1 MYHRFCRKS
10 RKKIKELNAKKTKNL
25 TELRLIFPGSFY
37 IKEHSRTSMTLEHI
51 FQKASN
57 IIDIIEKKNKNKN
70 KKKTFSVV
78 RVLGR
83 IPDDLI
89 LLQSLLV
96 LGGQIFENL
105 PILFWLIVLF
115 IIIFFKA
122 NKLIIFIETN
132 K

>member
-70 KKKTFSVV
+70 KKKKHFQSSESSEGFLMTLFYFNRCWSSGVQFSKIFQSFFDS
-78 RVLGR
+78 LFY
-83 IPDDLI
+83 
-89 LLQSLLV
+89 LLLFFSK
-96 LGGQIFENL
+96 QIR
-105 PILFWLIVLF
+105 
-115 IIIFFKA
+115 
-122 NKLIIFIETN
+122 
-132 K
+132 